1 MNRDAVS
8 DIARRHKE
16 LERPGAVSDD
26 VDIERARRKA
36 EEEQARDLWI
46 RLGRECKEYCNYY
59 NAEIGTTRLFCEVHD
74 DTIVVRSPVDQ
85 QNTVAL
91 SRTLGDFHAGTL
103 IAHHY
108 RYPSRASDFTIGLR
122 LVNDGGLT
130 LTYEG
135 RDMSPEDLV
144 LKLLNSY
151 TEELVR
157 LLTRATP
164 DSPKA

>member
-16 LERPGAVSDD
+16 LERAGVVSDD
-26 VDIERARRKA
+26 ADIERARRKA

-46 RLGRECKEYCNYY
+46 RLGRECQEYCDYY
-59 NAEIGTTRLFCEVHD
+59 NAEIGTTRLSCDVHD
-74 DTIVVRSPVDQ
+74 DTIVVRSTVDQ
-85 QNTVAL
+85 QNTVVL
-91 SRTLGDFHAGTL
+91 SRTLGAFHAGTL

-108 RYPSRASDFTIGLR
+108 RYPSRAPDLTVGLR
-122 LVNDGGLT
+122 PVNNEGLT

-135 RDMSPEDLV
+135 QDMSPEDLV
-144 LKLLNSY
+144 LKLLNGY
-151 TEELVR
+151 TEELVQ

>member
-1 MNRDAVS
+1 MNREAVS

-26 VDIERARRKA
+26 ADIERARRKA
-36 EEEQARDLWI
+36 EEEEARDLWI
-46 RLGRECKEYCNYY
+46 RLGRECQEYCEYY
-59 NAEIGTTRLFCEVHD
+59 NAEIGTSRLFCEVHD

-91 SRTLGDFHAGTL
+91 SRTMGAFHAGTL

-108 RYPSRASDFTIGLR
+108 RYPSRASDLTVGLR
-122 LVNDGGLT
+122 PVNDGGLT
-130 LTYEG
+130 LTSEG
-135 RDMSPEDLV
+135 QDISPEDLV

-151 TEELVR
+151 TEELVQ